1 MMLAKVATTTSDAVG
16 AATFGAFLGAFLVWI
31 VCIALAYEI
40 LLIVSYWKLY
50 NKAGEKGWK
59 AIIPFYNEYIRYKIT
74 WKPSMFWVLLA
85 TGVISGVLANLVD
98 QGQIT
103 GVAATVCVLI
113 ALALCI
119 AFVVVNIISEV
130 KLAKAY
136 GKGVGFAV
144 VLILTSFIALD
155 WIPMLVLAF
164 GKSKYVGPWKP
175 AKK

>member
-1 MMLAKVATTTSDAVG
+1 MDFSALTSGQAAAV
-16 AATFGAFLGAFLVWI
+16 GAFLGAVFIWV
-31 VCIALAYEI
+31 VCILVAYEI

-59 AIIPFYNEYIRYKIT
+59 AIIPFYNEFIRYKLT
-74 WKPSMFWVLLA
+74 WKKSIFWILLVL
-85 TGVISGVLANLVD
+85 GVVSGVLSNLVSSN
-98 QGQIT
+98 QIT
-103 GVAATVCVLI
+103 GVASVVVVLV

-119 AFVVVNIISEV
+119 AFIVISIVGEV

-136 GKGVGFAV
+136 GKGGGFAV
-144 VLILTSFIALD
+144 ILILTSLVALD

-164 GKSKYVGPWKP
+164 GKSKYVGSWKP